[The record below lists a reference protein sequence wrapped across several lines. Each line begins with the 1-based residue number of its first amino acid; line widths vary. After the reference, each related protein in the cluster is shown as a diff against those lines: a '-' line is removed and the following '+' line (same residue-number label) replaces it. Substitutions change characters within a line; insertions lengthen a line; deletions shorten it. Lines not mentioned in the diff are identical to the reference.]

1 MTIEITNNCFTTQM
15 LKFANAATIAQKKSV
30 EITETDKGI
39 LSIMETSDSL
49 KSQIDELEATMSK

>member
-1 MTIEITNNCFTTQM
+1 M